1 MSENSKERNLGSAR
15 RHVADM
21 LYDTASRIA
30 SSKSAESHLE
40 ELPALS
46 LFAFATSIMALGSR
60 IMKVGKLELGL
71 AEVFSWQRPAMT
83 LTLLFAYTGLCYH
96 PQWLVLLPLFY
107 FVFVILIPNYAEKFQ
122 LEMRDANDYQLSALS
137 LQTSR
142 LGALPSPARGR
153 KSEDKVKETK
163 NLLKAIRQG
172 QKALSGLV
180 EKLDKID
187 EFFKGPARFEDV
199 QVSSVMLL
207 ASFGAL
213 IIGGLSLMNVSI
225 PFFFSSLGWGIL
237 CSKHPLAKL
246 TSEKLED
253 FHIEPQLD
261 IEVVKKKLGAF
272 CRNYILI
279 DDEPIKRRVQIFEL
293 QPQGLT
299 ARQWDTTET
308 IYSTE
313 PYLPGSPSRTQKQL
327 PHGSH
332 DLSDILPPDGW
343 TFDIGESWVPEQD
356 NESWLTSTEY
366 QNALFKRT
374 VQSSPEWV
382 YDQIDPSHISNVDI
396 VKVWRR
402 RRLWRNSYY
411 DI

>member
-1 MSENSKERNLGSAR
+1 MSEAMKERTSGNTR
-15 RHVADM
+15 RHVADI
-21 LYDTASRIA
+21 LYDMASRAA
-30 SSKSAESHLE
+30 SSKSAESQLDH
-40 ELPALS
+40 LPALS
-46 LFAFATSIMALGSR
+46 LITFATSLMTLGSR
-60 IMKVGKLELGL
+60 IIKIGKLELGI
-71 AEVFSWQRPAMT
+71 AEVMSWQRPAMT
-83 LTLLFAYTGLCYH
+83 LTLLFAYTCLCYH

-122 LEMRDANDYQLSALS
+122 PETRNADDYLLSASNAHSSQLSAF
-137 LQTSR
+137 
-142 LGALPSPARGR
+142 PSSSKDR
-153 KSEDKVKETK
+153 KADDKAKEKK

-172 QKALSGLV
+172 QKVLSGLV

-207 ASFGAL
+207 ASLGAL
-213 IIGGLSLMNVSI
+213 VIGGLSLVNVSI
-225 PFFFSSLGWGIL
+225 PFFFASLGWGVL

-261 IEVVKKKLGAF
+261 IEFVKAKLYAF
-272 CRNYILI
+272 CKDFILI
-279 DDEPIKRRVQIFEL
+279 DDQPTKRTVEIFEL

-299 ARQWDTTET
+299 ARQWDATYT

-313 PYLPGSPSRTQKQL
+313 PYLPGSPSRIQKQL

-343 TFDIGESWVPEQD
+343 TFDIGESWVPDKD
-356 NESWLTSTEY
+356 NGSWLASTQY
-366 QNALFKRT
+366 QDSLFRRE
-374 VQSSPEWV
+374 VQSTSEWV
-382 YDQIDPSHISNVDI
+382 YDHIEPSHIFDI
-396 VKVWRR
+396 TAVKVWRR
-402 RRLWRNSYY
+402 RRLWRNTYY